1 MNVINIAICD
11 DEIYVTNKINELITT
26 LCQKH
31 NYIVSIDIFY
41 NGTKLTDFIKQG
53 KHYDIIVNALN
64 NCVICS

>member
-41 NGTKLTDFIKQG
+41 NGIKT
-53 KHYDIIVNALN
+53 Y
-64 NCVICS
+64 